1 MVQTYQSPVRVYQ
14 FPFELVMKAY
24 DRRFPTCKMIPIF
37 VGSEIMSEYK
47 SDDGAIHVVERRC
60 KLNPD
65 APYLLKKI
73 AGVEYV
79 YFLQKNDLNMKER
92 TLKIEARN
100 ESFSSRIGILEGCTY
115 TVHPDNPNWTCFEQ
129 TASLE
134 VKSFFGFENT
144 VEKIAAK
151 QYAANIKKGKE
162 VLLYYIHEIIKE
174 GVERIPTWQEI
185 HGDQKAEEVTSV
197 KACLPAVA
205 ENETTITPKRKKVL
219 VKQKS
224 EEKPALRPFA
234 NQTTC
239 TVGVVDGAVIR
250 NRLASSTMA
259 EQGGAMVGATASAAE
274 EASKMDEE
282 YIKKFLGDLTP
293 LQESRLIQL
302 REWLS
307 ETHKGKMPKD
317 SHLLRFLRARDFNTE
332 KAHEMITA
340 SLAWRKQHKVDQI
353 LSTWEPPPILL
364 DYFPGGWHYYDREGR
379 PVFIM
384 RLGQLD
390 VKGLIKAVGEEAILR
405 HVLSINEEGLR
416 RTEQATQ
423 QTGHPISS
431 WTCIVDCEGLS
442 MRHLWRPGI
451 KALLR
456 MIEVVEA
463 NYPEVM
469 GKLLIVRAPRVF
481 PVIWTLVS
489 PFIDENTRQKFLI
502 YGGKNYMDS
511 GGLTDHV
518 APEIVPDFI
527 SGDCFCDIP
536 EGGIIP
542 KACYRSSEDLFSP
555 GEPTLCADTVYKS
568 ALLQKGI
575 PHEVLVHIKDAQQ
588 VLTWDFDVLRGD
600 VVFSVLVS
608 RRPLTIHKEVTNPVS
623 TPAGV
628 VTNTIVIDKSMQPG
642 IDYKVVE
649 SALVCKAGESIQGSS
664 VCQVPGWYV
673 LQWRHYNISS
683 TLPNSTQKATH
694 HHHKSKIMFYH
705 EVLASEDFRG
715 SMTSL
720 QSCQSGFSSL
730 SISTTSSKASDRSQ
744 ASSQTTISR

>member
-14 FPFELVMKAY
+14 YPFELVMRAY

-37 VGSEIMSEYK
+37 VGSEILSEFK
-47 SDDGAIHVVERRC
+47 SNDGAVHIVERRC

-73 AGVEYV
+73 AGVEFV
-79 YFLQKNDLNMKER
+79 YFIQKNNLDMKGR

-100 ESFSSRIGILEGCTY
+100 ETFASRIGILEGCTY
-115 TVHPDNPNWTCFEQ
+115 SVHPDNPGWTIFEQ

-162 VLLYYIHEIIKE
+162 VLLYYIQEILAEGETNFPTWSELHGDENGEEEESEETNIPVIKE
-174 GVERIPTWQEI
+174 N
-185 HGDQKAEEVTSV
+185 
-197 KACLPAVA
+197 
-205 ENETTITPKRKKVL
+205 ENFSTPKRKSTVI
-219 VKQKS
+219 KQQS
-224 EEKPALRPFA
+224 EESNSLHPFGK
-234 NQTTC
+234 QTAASLGITDC
-239 TVGVVDGAVIR
+239 SIIR

-259 EQGGAMVGATASAAE
+259 EQGGAVEGATASAAE
-274 EASKMDEE
+274 EASKVDED

-364 DYFPGGWHYYDREGR
+364 DYFPGGWHFYDREGR

-405 HVLSINEEGLR
+405 HVLSINEEGIR
-416 RTEQATQ
+416 RTEQATK
-423 QTGHPISS
+423 QTGRPISS

-502 YGGKNYMDS
+502 YGGKNYMES
-511 GGLTDHV
+511 GGLTDHI
-518 APEIVPDFI
+518 AQQYVPDFI
-527 SGDCFCDIP
+527 CGDCYCDIP

-542 KACYRSSEDLFSP
+542 KACYRSTDDLYSI
-555 GEPTLCADTVYKS
+555 GEPTLCAETVYKS
-568 ALLQKGI
+568 VLLQKGI
-575 PHEVLVHIKDAQQ
+575 PHEVLVHVKDAQQ

-600 VVFSVLVS
+600 IVFSVMVS

-623 TPAGV
+623 TPAGIIA
-628 VTNTIVIDKSMQPG
+628 NTVVIDKSMQCG

-649 SALVCKAGESIQGSS
+649 SALVCKAGESIQGSH
-664 VCQVPGWYV
+664 VCQVAGWYV
-673 LQWRHYNISS
+673 LQWRHYNISAA
-683 TLPNSTQKATH
+683 LPSSAQKAAH
-694 HHHKSKIMFYH
+694 HYHKSKIMFYH

-720 QSCQSGFSSL
+720 QSCHSGFSSL
-730 SISTTSSKASDRSQ
+730 SISTTSSRASDRSH
-744 ASSQTTISR
+744 ASSHTTISR